1 MKTNLQDLST
11 IINNLVDHS
20 RYHLTGRLQTTPVE
34 LFGIRMNADI
44 LENGGDEFLVLTDST
59 LGRNILLNIKEGDVD
74 TYHPAYDT
82 LHQTI
87 YELFTELLRNTED
100 KKDLDRLE
108 KKFNKFVHW
117 SGVYKATAG
126 TMAIAS

>member
-11 IINNLVDHS
+11 IINNLIDHS
-20 RYHLTGRLQTTPVE
+20 RYHHTTRLQSTPVE

-59 LGRNILLNIKEGDVD
+59 LGRNILLNIKEGDAD
-74 TYHPAYDT
+74 TAHAAYDT
-82 LHQTI
+82 LHKTI
-87 YELFTELLRNTED
+87 YELFMELLRKVED
-100 KKDLDRLE
+100 NKEIDRLE

-117 SGVYKATAG
+117 TGVYKATAG
-126 TMAIAS
+126 TMKQ